1 MMKLASFNVYW
12 LGGNQIQRTDDD
24 LEKIAQVLAR
34 LDADVLAF
42 QEIVGVA
49 ELQRVLGLASDK
61 TGRSYQLFDAA
72 DKLLGEA
79 KFGGQKVVVTYD
91 RQRYGLVAA
100 SPIYGG
106 GKGLAFGLRLQD
118 KAGGGQITVIGV
130 HLKSGQPFFTDAK
143 SAATR
148 KKQCQ
153 HLQDR
158 VAGKKQAKNPVIPM
172 PLPGEHVVI
181 LGDFNALYWSDDPE
195 LTGVVASLNPLR
207 EVAMAAWWWQEPLAD
222 PAGGGRVTVYGERL
236 LIDYVMLSPSL
247 KNRILQPPVI
257 YAFDQDP
264 ETGVADE
271 RLSDHRP
278 VWVEIDISPP

>member
-1 MMKLASFNVYW
+1 MRLATFNIYW

-24 LEKIAQVLAR
+24 LGKIAQVIAKLK
-34 LDADVLAF
+34 ADVLAF

-49 ELQRVLGLASDK
+49 ELQRILDLASRK

-79 KFGGQKVVVTYD
+79 KSGGQKAVVTYD
-91 RQRYGLVAA
+91 KQRYELLAA

-118 KAGGGQITVIGV
+118 IAGGGQVTVIGV
-130 HLKSGQPFFTDAK
+130 HLKSGQPFFTDAQ

-153 HLQDR
+153 HLQDW
-158 VAGKKQAKNPVIPM
+158 VAGKEQAKNPVIPM

-181 LGDFNALYWSDDPE
+181 LGDFNALYRSDDPD
-195 LTGVVASLNPLR
+195 LAGVVVSLDPLR
-207 EVAMAAWWWQEPLAD
+207 EGAMAAWWWQDPLAD
-222 PAGGGRVTVYGERL
+222 PAGGGRVTVYEERL

-247 KNRILQPPVI
+247 KDRILQPPVI

-264 ETGVADE
+264 EIGVAGQ

-278 VWVEIDISPP
+278 VWVELDISPP

>member
-1 MMKLASFNVYW
+1 MRLATFNIYW
-12 LGGNQIQRTDDD
+12 LGGNQIQRTTED
-24 LEKIAQVLAR
+24 LRKIAQVIAR
-34 LDADVLAF
+34 LDADIFAF

-49 ELQRVLGLASDK
+49 ELQQIFDLASSL

-72 DKLLGEA
+72 DKFLGEA

-91 RQRYGLVAA
+91 RQRYELLAA

-118 KAGGGQITVIGV
+118 IAGGGQITVIGV

-153 HLQDR
+153 HLQDW
-158 VAGKKQAKNPVIPM
+158 VAGNKQAKNPVIPM

-181 LGDFNALYWSDDPE
+181 LGDFNALYRSDD
-195 LTGVVASLNPLR
+195 LDLAGVVASLNPLR
-207 EVAMAAWWWQEPLAD
+207 EEAMAAWWWQEPLAD

-247 KNRILQPPVI
+247 KDRIVQPPVI

-264 ETGVADE
+264 EIGVAE
-271 RLSDHRP
+271 KRLSDHRP